1 MPSHLKFNLTTQIVL
16 ALILGVLVGIG
27 ANIFEFSVFIERWI
41 APFGKLFINALK
53 FIAVPLIIISLL
65 HGFASLTD
73 VSRLGKIARSTVIF
87 YLGTTI
93 FAVGL
98 GILLT
103 NVFQPGSY
111 ISEALRE
118 QLLNA
123 QNETSTTES
132 VTSPLQFLVDL
143 IPSFG
148 KVNMISL
155 IFVTLVAAIA
165 VIRLPESSRLTL
177 QNTFAAL
184 NDWVIKL
191 IDFIMRYLG
200 PIGVFALMATVMVRT
215 ESVDFL
221 GALLLYCAVVI
232 GGFIIL
238 VFGAYPFLAK
248 IIADMPFRQFLK
260 GILPAQ
266 LVALTTSSS
275 AATLSVTMQCT
286 EENLAVRKEV
296 SGFVLPLGAT
306 ANMDGTALYQGVICL
321 FIAQVYGMDLSLVDQ
336 LVIIG
341 TVTISSI
348 GSAAVP
354 SGGIVMLA
362 LVLEQVGLPAAGLG
376 LVIALDRPLD
386 MLRTVVNITGD
397 AAVATGVDR
406 LVR

>member
-1 MPSHLKFNLTTQIVL
+1 MSIKLNLTTQIVL
-16 ALILGVLVGIG
+16 ALVIGVLVGIG
-27 ANIFEFSVFIERWI
+27 ANIFEFSTFIECWI

-53 FIAVPLIIISLL
+53 FIAVPLIVISLL
-65 HGFASLTD
+65 NGFASLTD
-73 VSRLGKIARSTVIF
+73 VSKLGKIARSTVIF

-93 FAVGL
+93 LAVGL

-111 ISEALRE
+111 IGEAVRE
-118 QLLNA
+118 QLLNS
-123 QNETSTTES
+123 QNGNSASEAI
-132 VTSPLQFLVDL
+132 TSPLQFLVNL
-143 IPSFG
+143 IPSLG

-155 IFVTLVAAIA
+155 IFVTLIAAIA
-165 VIRLPESSRLTL
+165 VIRLPDATQSTL
-177 QNTFAAL
+177 QSLFVAL
-184 NDWVIKL
+184 NDWVIKI

-200 PIGVFALMATVMVRT
+200 PIGVFALMATVVART
-215 ESVDFL
+215 ESIDFL
-221 GALLLYCAVVI
+221 GVLLLYCAVVI
-232 GGFIIL
+232 GGFIVL
-238 VFGAYPFLAK
+238 VFGIYPFLAK
-248 IIADMPFRQFLK
+248 AVAGISYQQFLK

-286 EENLAVRKEV
+286 EENLQVRKEV

-321 FIAQVYGMDLSLVDQ
+321 FIAQVYGIELSIIDQ
-336 LVIIG
+336 LIIIG

-406 LVR
+406 LVK